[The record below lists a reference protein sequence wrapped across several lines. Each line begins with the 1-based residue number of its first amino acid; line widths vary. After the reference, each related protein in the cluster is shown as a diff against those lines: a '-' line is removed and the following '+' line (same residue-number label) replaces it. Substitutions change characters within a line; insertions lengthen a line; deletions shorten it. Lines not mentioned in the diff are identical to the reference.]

1 MSGQAVLQGPRPRR
15 ADLRCGSR
23 GGLNQIFGR
32 VPELRLEVGSGWRI
46 LCRTTGMRAKH
57 SSQPPR
63 GMRCRLAFFVLAV
76 TMLFS
81 IASQAFA
88 ADLITARKEFIAGH
102 YVKCIALC
110 EEAIAERE
118 YEEEWRSLLVRSL
131 SAVGKYEQ
139 AGLVLSNALDRYS
152 WSIPLRMLAHEVFRY
167 SNVSAANDAL
177 EQVASLLN
185 SRSDMRFRDGATV
198 VAVGRAVL
206 LLGLDPRRV
215 LDNIYEPARKAN
227 PEFRD
232 VYLAMGELA
241 MEKHDFDLAAKQFA
255 AGLKKFANDPD
266 LQFGLARA
274 FQSGDRREML
284 KNAAGALEQN
294 TNHVGAM
301 LLLADHLIDG
311 EEYDE
316 AEKLLARAL
325 QVNPWH
331 PEAWGYRAVLAHLR
345 SDSSGEEAARKK
357 ALQFWKTNPRVD
369 FLIGQNLSQKYRFAE
384 GAAYQRRALDFDPN
398 YVASKAQLAED
409 LLRLGD
415 ESEGWRLATEAHR
428 QDEYDVTS
436 FNLITLKDKLAK
448 FRTLTNADFIV
459 RMGTN
464 EAPIY
469 GAEVLALLS
478 QAKSNLVEKY
488 GVQLARPT
496 IVEIFPEQKDF
507 GVRTFGI
514 PDNPGFLG
522 VCFGAVVTANS
533 PASQTANPA
542 NWEAVLWHEFTHVI
556 TLQMTRNKMPRWLSE
571 GISVFEE
578 LQANPTWGQ
587 RMTARYRE
595 MILGEDFT
603 PISELSSAFLAPKT
617 PMHLQFAYYE
627 SALAVEFI
635 VKNFGFEAVKKI
647 LRDLGEGKEI
657 NKVIESHTAPMDELE
672 QDFADFAQD
681 RARALAPGLDFT
693 KPTPAELRSTNWVAA
708 NPTNYWALQRKA
720 MDAVMQ
726 RNWSNALP
734 PLRTLTKLYPDQSGE
749 DSSWAL
755 LARAYRG
762 LNETNAERDALLKWV
777 SLNADAVDAYARLS
791 EIGLS
796 SGDLK
801 LVYENSRRSLAV
813 NPLLPQPHRYLAQS
827 AEGVGQDDEA
837 IRANRTLLL
846 LDPPDPAEVHFR
858 LARLLHKKQQPDAKR
873 QVLKALEEAP
883 RFREAH
889 KLLRELQRQETP
901 SRENASLQ

>member
-1 MSGQAVLQGPRPRR
+1 MRANLSSRPPTWT
-15 ADLRCGSR
+15 LRCSFW
-23 GGLNQIFGR
+23 LVALLFTF
-32 VPELRLEVGSGWRI
+32 S
-46 LCRTTGMRAKH
+46 
-57 SSQPPR
+57 
-63 GMRCRLAFFVLAV
+63 FVSTLG
-76 TMLFS
+76 
-81 IASQAFA
+81 A
-88 ADLITARKEFIAGH
+88 ADLTTARKEFISGH
-102 YVKCIALC
+102 YAKCVALC
-110 EEAIAERE
+110 EEAIADRE
-118 YEEEWRSLLVRSL
+118 YEEEWRTLLVRSL
-131 SAVGKYEQ
+131 FASGKYEQ
-139 AGLVLSNALDRYS
+139 AGTVLSNALDRYS
-152 WSIPLRMLAHEVFRY
+152 WSIPLRMLGHEIFRY
-167 SNVSAANDAL
+167 SDTAAAADSL

-185 SRSDMRFRDGATV
+185 ARSDMRFRDVATV
-198 VAVGRAVL
+198 VAVGKAAL
-206 LLGLDPRRV
+206 LLGADPRRV

-241 MEKHDFDLAAKQFA
+241 MEKHDFDLAAKQFT
-255 AGLKKFANDPD
+255 AGLKKFPDDPD

-274 FQSGDRREML
+274 FQSGDRRQML
-284 KNAAGALEQN
+284 KNATGALDQN

-311 EEYDE
+311 EAYED
-316 AEKLLARAL
+316 AEELLARAL
-325 QVNPWH
+325 AVNPWH
-331 PEAWGYRAVLAHLR
+331 PEAWAYRAVLAHLR
-345 SDSSGEEAARKK
+345 SDSAGEEDARKK
-357 ALQFWKTNPRVD
+357 ALRFWKTNPRVD

-384 GAAYQRRALDFDPN
+384 GAAYQRRALEFEPN

-415 ESEGWRLATEAHR
+415 ESEGWRLAAEAHR

-469 GAEVLALLS
+469 GSQVLALL
-478 QAKSNLVEKY
+478 ARARSNLVEKY
-488 GVQLARPT
+488 GVELARPT

-595 MILGEDFT
+595 MTLGDDFT

-635 VKNFGFEAVKKI
+635 VKKFGFESVKKI

-657 NKVIESHTAPMDELE
+657 NKVIEAHTAPMDEVE
-672 QDFADFAQD
+672 QDFADFAQE
-681 RARALAPGLDFT
+681 RARSLAPGLDFT
-693 KPTPAELRSTNWVAA
+693 KPTPAELRSTNWLAA
-708 NPTNYWALQRKA
+708 NPTNYWALQRKGV
-720 MDAVMQ
+720 DAVMQ
-726 RNWSNALP
+726 RSWSNALP
-734 PLRTLTKLYPDQSGE
+734 PLRTLTKLYPGQSGE
-749 DSSWAL
+749 DSGWAL

-762 LNETNAERDALLKWV
+762 LNETNAEQEALLKWA
-777 SLNADAVDAYARLS
+777 SIDADAVDAYARLA
-791 EIGLS
+791 ELGML

-801 LVYENSRRSLAV
+801 LVYENAQRSLAV
-813 NPLLPQPHRYLAQS
+813 NPLLPQPHRYLAQA
-827 AEGVGQDDEA
+827 AEGIGADGDA

-858 LARLLHKKQQPDAKR
+858 LARLLYKKQEPDAKR

-883 RFREAH
+883 RFRDAH
-889 KLLRELQRQETP
+889 RLLREMQRSNAEPGKTNET
-901 SRENASLQ
+901 AGVK